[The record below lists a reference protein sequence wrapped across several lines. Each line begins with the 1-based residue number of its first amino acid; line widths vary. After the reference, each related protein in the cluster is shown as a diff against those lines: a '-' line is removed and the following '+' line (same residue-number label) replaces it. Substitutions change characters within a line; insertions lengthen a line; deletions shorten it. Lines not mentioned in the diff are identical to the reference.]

1 MSQYLHKQLFNA
13 FSFVDNLL
21 IYDVNSDFHGK
32 KFSLYIL
39 IIFSPP
45 LDILAASL
53 GYSRREVYLAY

>member
-32 KFSLYIL
+32 KFSLYIF
-39 IIFSPP
+39 IFPPP

>member
-13 FSFVDNLL
+13 FSFVGNLL

-32 KFSLYIL
+32 KFSLYI
-39 IIFSPP
+39 FPPP